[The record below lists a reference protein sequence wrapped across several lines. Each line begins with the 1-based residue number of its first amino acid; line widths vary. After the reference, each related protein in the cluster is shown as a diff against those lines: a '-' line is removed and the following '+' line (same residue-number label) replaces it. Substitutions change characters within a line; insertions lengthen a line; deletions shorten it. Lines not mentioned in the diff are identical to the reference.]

1 MDAPVLPAYEREP
14 YRTVLETSI
23 LETGVDGGRPWAV
36 LGDTVLY
43 PEGGGQPPDHGLLNG
58 IAVSDV
64 QKTGASGDKSGGT
77 IRHYLAAPVAP
88 GPARIELD
96 WSRRFD
102 HMQQHTGQHLLSAV
116 AQDRFSWQTTAFHL
130 GPEVC
135 DVELDARSLSPN
147 DRTALEDAV
156 ASEIR
161 AARAVTPRRVTL
173 EEFRA
178 LPVRTRGLPEGHAG
192 DVRLVEIAGVDLN
205 TCGGT
210 HLANTAEIELVALLS
225 SESLRGG
232 TRLAFVAGRR
242 ARRRLAVDEDRL
254 LALRRILGAPDS
266 GLADAASAKLDQ
278 LQAAQ
283 RMLRR
288 AEEELA
294 AAAAKAALASG
305 LRVVHEHFEGRDMA
319 FVQTVARQFAGSAG
333 PRVALLTAA
342 REGHHVFA
350 LGAGKGFGGAGDAQA
365 LGREI
370 ASLLEG
376 KGGGSGRV
384 FQGKA
389 PGLTGVDRALARL
402 NSVAF

>member
-1 MDAPVLPAYEREP
+1 MDARVPPAYEREP
-14 YRTVLETSI
+14 CRTALETSI
-23 LETGVDGGRPWAV
+23 LETGDDEGRPYAV
-36 LGDTVLY
+36 LDDTVFY

-58 IAVSDV
+58 IDVNDV
-64 QKTGASGDKSGGT
+64 QKEGGK
-77 IRHYLAAPVAP
+77 IRHYLAAPVVP
-88 GPARIELD
+88 GPARIQLD
-96 WSRRFD
+96 WERRFD

-116 AQDRFSWQTTAFHL
+116 AEDRFSWQTTAFHL

-135 DVELDARSLSPN
+135 DIALDARALSPA
-147 DRTALEDAV
+147 DLSALEDAV
-156 ASEIR
+156 AAEIR

-210 HLANTAEIELVALLS
+210 HLSNTAEIELVALLS
-225 SESLRGG
+225 TESLRGG
-232 TRLAFVAGRR
+232 TRLFFVAGRR
-242 ARRRLAVDEDRL
+242 ARRRLAAHEDRL
-254 LALRRILGAPDS
+254 LALRKILGAPDS
-266 GLADAASAKLDQ
+266 GLADAAAAKRDQ
-278 LQAAQ
+278 LQDAQ

-294 AAAAKAALASG
+294 AAAASAALGSV
-305 LRVVHEHFEGRDMA
+305 LRVVHAHFEGRDMA
-319 FVQTVARQFAGSAG
+319 FVQTVARQFAEKAG
-333 PRVALLTAA
+333 PRAALLTAA
-342 REGHHVFA
+342 RDGQHVFA
-350 LGAGKGFGGAGDAQA
+350 LGMGDGFGDFEDAQA

-389 PGLTGVDRALARL
+389 PGLSGVDRALARL
-402 NSVAF
+402 NETTGK

>member
-1 MDAPVLPAYEREP
+1 MDARVPPAYEREP
-14 YRTVLETSI
+14 CRTALETSI
-23 LETGVDGGRPWAV
+23 LETGDDEGRPYAV
-36 LGDTVLY
+36 LDDTVFY

-58 IAVSDV
+58 IDVNDV
-64 QKTGASGDKSGGT
+64 QKEGGK
-77 IRHYLAAPVAP
+77 IRHYLAAPVVP
-88 GPARIELD
+88 GPARIQLD
-96 WSRRFD
+96 WERRFD

-116 AQDRFSWQTTAFHL
+116 AEDRFSWQTTAFHL

-135 DVELDARSLSPN
+135 DIALDARALSPA
-147 DRTALEDAV
+147 DLSALEDAV
-156 ASEIR
+156 AAEIR

-210 HLANTAEIELVALLS
+210 HLSNTAEIELVALLS
-225 SESLRGG
+225 TESLRGG
-232 TRLAFVAGRR
+232 TRLFFVAGRR
-242 ARRRLAVDEDRL
+242 ARRRLAAHEDRL
-254 LALRRILGAPDS
+254 LALRKILGAPDS
-266 GLADAASAKLDQ
+266 GLADAAAAKRDQ
-278 LQAAQ
+278 LQDAQ

-294 AAAAKAALASG
+294 AAAARAALGSV
-305 LRVVHEHFEGRDMA
+305 LRVVHAHFEGRDMA
-319 FVQTVARQFAGSAG
+319 FVQTVARQFAEKAG
-333 PRVALLTAA
+333 PRAALLTAA
-342 REGHHVFA
+342 RDGQHVFA
-350 LGAGKGFGGAGDAQA
+350 LGMGDGFGDSEDAQA

-389 PGLTGVDRALARL
+389 PGLSGVDRALARL
-402 NSVAF
+402 NEATGR